1 MYEAQLRLADIK
13 VRHKL
18 DRFFERLFLLEFES
32 CLVKEN
38 VSREQLL
45 IKNYKD
51 NDTAPIGAD
60 FEPSYTFRQLC
71 NFGRDLAD
79 KITKAIQATHSS
91 QFETSVAALEEK
103 REVKHSVGV
112 KEGDNLMRL
121 HLASKALSLM
131 QDMLLM
137 HERELK
143 VKYKEMT
150 QQIERIHGL

>member
-1 MYEAQLRLADIK
+1 LYESQLRLADIK

-51 NDTAPIGAD
+51 NDSTPIGAD

-79 KITKAIQATHSS
+79 KVTKTI
-91 QFETSVAALEEK
+91 
-103 REVKHSVGV
+103 
-112 KEGDNLMRL
+112 
-121 HLASKALSLM
+121 
-131 QDMLLM
+131 
-137 HERELK
+137 
-143 VKYKEMT
+143 
-150 QQIERIHGL
+150 